1 MAASQP
7 DEWESLVSRH
17 GGESRARAKVC
28 KRVADEITG
37 RGTVD
42 VLRRGVKDSGVSF
55 RVAFF
60 APAHGLTPG
69 LWQQYRANRLS
80 VVRQLHHSESQ
91 PHDSLDVALFVNGIP
106 TASAE
111 LKNPLT
117 HQRAANAID
126 QYRADRNPSDLIFRH
141 RMVVHFA
148 VDPDQVYMTTTL
160 AGQDTVFLAFNQ
172 GSGGPGQPGGRGTRS
187 TRRGIARRTCGS
199 GCGTRTR
206 GWTCWGRS
214 CMWRTSTTRRAR
226 RRGCGGRCSPGS
238 TSGTR

>member
-1 MAASQP
+1 MSKVTSESAFEASIEAHLLANGWSKADPKSYDVALGLIPDDLIGFLAASQP

-17 GGESRARAKVC
+17 GGEARARAKVC
-28 KRVADEITG
+28 KRVADEITA

-80 VVRQLHHSESQ
+80 VVRQLHHSESH

-117 HQRAANAID
+117 HQRVG
-126 QYRADRNPSDLIFRH
+126 RRDRPST
-141 RMVVHFA
+141 A
-148 VDPDQVYMTTTL
+148 PT
-160 AGQDTVFLAFNQ
+160 A
-172 GSGGPGQPGGRGTRS
+172 TRP
-187 TRRGIARRTCGS
+187 I
-199 GCGTRTR
+199 
-206 GWTCWGRS
+206 
-214 CMWRTSTTRRAR
+214 
-226 RRGCGGRCSPGS
+226 
-238 TSGTR
+238 